1 VGGAAGSGG
10 IVVDRDGAAG
20 SSGGKDGSVP
30 PPKSDGSSGD
40 AGSADAS
47 PGDARSADAGDGAPG
62 QIDIPTG
69 TVPPNPGGIFDPGTH
84 TVVTGDPN
92 KTPALV
98 YPVSDTMFPQNVY
111 RVLFQWKKAGLT
123 LFQLS
128 FDSPVLKVN
137 VYTDGVHSTCTQAAT
152 GGSCWESDVTSW
164 GYLAASNAGQA
175 ITFKIR
181 GVDSPT
187 AKIIYESPAYTIR
200 FSKKPVPGAIYYWST
215 TAQGVR
221 RGAMGDPS
229 PQNFLTPNEAQG
241 KCVACHTL
249 SRNGKRL
256 AADVGGET
264 LTVVDVV
271 QTVPPPVEF
280 GSIGTPTLKINNS
293 WATFNPDTS
302 RVVASKQ
309 GILKLLDGKTGA
321 GIGPNGGTIPLGSG
335 VLAAQP
341 DWAPDGNHLV
351 FSAGN
356 VDRGGATSIGWFA
369 VSGDTFSG
377 LQTVVAP
384 NGTQRYGYPMF
395 NPTSDWIA
403 FVRGAK
409 IEKDLTDQILVTQ
422 AQPGA
427 PLQELVRAN
436 TLVNDTTVAT
446 GIENN
451 MPTWAPS
458 AAPDTQWVAFASQ
471 RDYGYVLR
479 QGSKYGV
486 QRQQLWIAAIDTDK
500 LGSGDPSFPAF
511 RVPFQEL
518 TEDCHR
524 PFWAEDALNPPPPP
538 DAGPPPPPPA
548 DADPPPPPPD
558 ADPPPPDAGPPD
570 VSPPCVGQDGDCS
583 SGVCCASLQCQPDTT
598 GTIYTCQPPI
608 K

>member
-1 VGGAAGSGG
+1 
-10 IVVDRDGAAG
+10 
-20 SSGGKDGSVP
+20 
-30 PPKSDGSSGD
+30 
-40 AGSADAS
+40 
-47 PGDARSADAGDGAPG
+47 
-62 QIDIPTG
+62 
-69 TVPPNPGGIFDPGTH
+69 
-84 TVVTGDPN
+84 
-92 KTPALV
+92 
-98 YPVSDTMFPQNVY
+98 
-111 RVLFQWKKAGLT
+111 
-123 LFQLS
+123 
-128 FDSPVLKVN
+128 
-137 VYTDGVHSTCTQAAT
+137 
-152 GGSCWESDVTSW
+152 
-164 GYLAASNAGQA
+164 
-175 ITFKIR
+175 
-181 GVDSPT
+181 
-187 AKIIYESPAYTIR
+187 
-200 FSKKPVPGAIYYWST
+200 
-215 TAQGVR
+215 
-221 RGAMGDPS
+221 
-229 PQNFLTPNEAQG
+229 
-241 KCVACHTL
+241 
-249 SRNGKRL
+249 
-256 AADVGGET
+256 
-264 LTVVDVV
+264 
-271 QTVPPPVEF
+271 
-280 GSIGTPTLKINNS
+280 
-293 WATFNPDTS
+293 
-302 RVVASKQ
+302 
-309 GILKLLDGKTGA
+309 
-321 GIGPNGGTIPLGSG
+321 
-335 VLAAQP
+335 
-341 DWAPDGNHLV
+341 
-351 FSAGN
+351 
-356 VDRGGATSIGWFA
+356 
-369 VSGDTFSG
+369 
-377 LQTVVAP
+377 
-384 NGTQRYGYPMF
+384 MF